1 MLLNFKFK
9 WIDANRQAEG
19 LFSARRLNDEHPR
32 EGNQDQ
38 SDDENSADH
47 KPDFSYI
54 SWERR

>member
-38 SDDENSADH
+38 SDNE
-47 KPDFSYI
+47 
-54 SWERR
+54 